1 MIDML
6 RFVTRFCITLS
17 FGLFVSLLSF
27 PLRPVNAQ
35 SPAGD
40 ATNTLSAAES
50 AAGWALLFDGR
61 SLSGWSPTGD
71 VDWKVE
77 DGTITA
83 TKGSGYLVTPRPYG
97 NFEFK
102 TDFWIDSMANS
113 GVFFRCGQGNPGAMT
128 CYEANI
134 FDSHAMWPTG
144 SINNLKTSLPD
155 KPNTVGKWNT
165 FEIAANG
172 NHLLIKVNGRTTVDV
187 QDQRLANGTIALQ
200 EGGAGAA
207 GLVRFR
213 NVKVRPL

>member
-1 MIDML
+1 MP

-17 FGLFVSLLSF
+17 FALFVSLLSF
-27 PLRPVNAQ
+27 PTHAVNAQ
-35 SPAGD
+35 APAGG
-40 ATNTLSAAES
+40 ATNTLTAAES
-50 AAGWALLFDGR
+50 AAGWVLLFDGR

-83 TKGSGYLVTPRPYG
+83 TKGSGFLVTPRPYG

-172 NHLLIKVNGRTTVDV
+172 NHLVIKVNGRTTVDV

>member
-1 MIDML
+1 MDMP
-6 RFVTRFCITLS
+6 RYIPEFCMMLS
-17 FGLFVSLLSF
+17 FTLFASLVFF
-27 PLRPVNAQ
+27 PMRPVNAQ
-35 SPAGD
+35 SPAGG
-40 ATNTLSAAES
+40 APNALSAAES
-50 AAGWALLFDGR
+50 AAGWTLLFDGR
-61 SLSGWSPTGD
+61 SLSAWSPTGD

-77 DGTITA
+77 DETITA
-83 TKGSGYLVTPRPYG
+83 TKGTGFLVTPKPYG

-102 TDFWIDSMANS
+102 TDFWIDGAANS
-113 GVFFRCGQGNPGAMT
+113 GVFFRCGAGNPGAMT

-134 FDSHAMWPTG
+134 FDAHAMWPTG

-172 NHLLIKVNGRTTVDV
+172 NHLVIKVNGRTTVDV
-187 QDQRLANGTIALQ
+187 QDQRLANGPLALQ

>member
-1 MIDML
+1 MRYLAIAL
-6 RFVTRFCITLS
+6 FLLTL
-17 FGLFVSLLSF
+17 
-27 PLRPVNAQ
+27 PLDAQ
-35 SPAGD
+35 SPAG
-40 ATNTLSAAES
+40 AANTLTAAETS
-50 AAGWALLFDGR
+50 AGWTLLFDGR
-61 SLSGWSPTGD
+61 SISTWSPTGD

-83 TKGSGYLVTPRPYG
+83 TRGSGYLVTPKPYG

-102 TDFWIDSMANS
+102 TDFWIDKAANS
-113 GVFFRCGQGNPGAMT
+113 GVFFRCGQGAPGAMS

-134 FDSHAMWPTG
+134 FDAHAMWPTG

-155 KPNTVGKWNT
+155 KPDTVGKWNT
-165 FEIAANG
+165 FEIMANG
-172 NHLLIKVNGRTTVDV
+172 NHLVIKVNGRTTVDV
-187 QDQRLANGTIALQ
+187 QDTRLSNGPLALQ

>member
-1 MIDML
+1 MPCFL
-6 RFVTRFCITLS
+6 TRFCLTVS
-17 FGLFVSLLSF
+17 FALFVSLLSF
-27 PLRPVNAQ
+27 PMGPVSAQ
-35 SPAGD
+35 SPAGG

-83 TKGSGYLVTPRPYG
+83 TKGTGFLVTPRPYG

-102 TDFWIDSMANS
+102 TDFWIDSAANS
-113 GVFFRCGQGNPGAMT
+113 GVFFRCGAGNPGAMT

-134 FDSHAMWPTG
+134 FDAHAMWPTG
-144 SINNLKTSLPD
+144 SINNVKTSLPD

-172 NHLLIKVNGRTTVDV
+172 NHLVIKVNGRTTVDV
-187 QDQRLANGTIALQ
+187 QDQRLATGPIALQ

>member
-1 MIDML
+1 M
-6 RFVTRFCITLS
+6 
-17 FGLFVSLLSF
+17 
-27 PLRPVNAQ
+27 NAQ
-35 SPAGD
+35 SPAGG

-102 TDFWIDSMANS
+102 TDFWIDSAANS
-113 GVFFRCGQGNPGAMT
+113 GVFFRCGTGNPGAMT

-134 FDSHAMWPTG
+134 FDAHAMWPTG

-172 NHLLIKVNGRTTVDV
+172 NHLVIKVNGRTTVDV
-187 QDQRLANGTIALQ
+187 QDQRLANGPIALQ

>member
-1 MIDML
+1 ML
-6 RFVTRFCITLS
+6 RYLPGFCITLS
-17 FGLFVSLLSF
+17 FTLFVSLLSF
-27 PLRPVNAQ
+27 PMRPVNAQ
-35 SPAGD
+35 SPAGG
-40 ATNTLSAAES
+40 AANTLSAAES
-50 AAGWALLFDGR
+50 SAGWVLLFDGR

-71 VDWKVE
+71 VDWKIE

-83 TKGSGYLVTPRPYG
+83 TRGSGYLVTPRPYA

-102 TDFWIDSMANS
+102 TEFWIDSMANS

-172 NHLLIKVNGRTTVDV
+172 NHLVIKVNGRTTVDV
-187 QDQRLANGTIALQ
+187 QDQRLANGPIALQ

>member
-1 MIDML
+1 MPRYL
-6 RFVTRFCITLS
+6 PGFCITLS
-17 FGLFVSLLSF
+17 FTLFVSLLSF
-27 PLRPVNAQ
+27 PMRPVNAQ
-35 SPAGD
+35 SPAGG
-40 ATNTLSAAES
+40 AANTLSAAES
-50 AAGWALLFDGR
+50 SAGWVLLFDGR

-71 VDWKVE
+71 VDWKIE

-83 TKGSGYLVTPRPYG
+83 TRGSGFLVTPRPYG

-102 TDFWIDSMANS
+102 TEFWIDSMANS

-172 NHLLIKVNGRTTVDV
+172 NHLVIKVNGRTTVDV

>member
-1 MIDML
+1 MPQYI
-6 RFVTRFCITLS
+6 TRLWTILP
-17 FGLFVSLLSF
+17 LLSLVTVSF
-27 PLRPVNAQ
+27 MPGLTVSAQ
-35 SPAGD
+35 SPAGG
-40 ATNTLSAAES
+40 AANTLTPAES
-50 AAGWALLFDGR
+50 SAGWTLLFDGR
-61 SLSGWSPTGD
+61 ALSGWSPTGD

-102 TDFWIDSMANS
+102 TEFWIDNVANS
-113 GVFFRCGQGNPGAMT
+113 GVFFRCGQGAPGAMT

-134 FDSHAMWPTG
+134 FDAHAMWPTG

-155 KPNTVGKWNT
+155 KPDTVGKWNT
-165 FEIAANG
+165 FEILADG
-172 NHLLIKVNGRTTVDV
+172 NHLVIKVNGRTTVDV
-187 QDQRLANGTIALQ
+187 QDQRLASGPLALQ

>member
-1 MIDML
+1 ML
-6 RFVTRFCITLS
+6 RYLPGFCITLS
-17 FGLFVSLLSF
+17 CTLFVSLLSF
-27 PLRPVNAQ
+27 PMRPVNAQ
-35 SPAGD
+35 SPAGG
-40 ATNTLSAAES
+40 AANTLSAAES
-50 AAGWALLFDGR
+50 AAGWVLLFDGR

-71 VDWKVE
+71 VDWKIE

-102 TDFWIDSMANS
+102 TEFWIDSMANS

-172 NHLLIKVNGRTTVDV
+172 NHLVIKVNGRTTVDV

>member
-1 MIDML
+1 M
-6 RFVTRFCITLS
+6 
-17 FGLFVSLLSF
+17 GPVS
-27 PLRPVNAQ
+27 AQ
-35 SPAGD
+35 SPAGG

-83 TKGSGYLVTPRPYG
+83 TKGTGFLVTPRPYG

-102 TDFWIDSMANS
+102 TDFWIDSAANS
-113 GVFFRCGQGNPGAMT
+113 GVFFRCGAGNPGAMT

-134 FDSHAMWPTG
+134 FDAHAMWPTG
-144 SINNLKTSLPD
+144 SINNVKTSLPD

-172 NHLLIKVNGRTTVDV
+172 NHLVIKVNGRTTVDV
-187 QDQRLANGTIALQ
+187 QDQRR
-200 EGGAGAA
+200 GAGAVPQRQSPA
-207 GLVRFR
+207 ALGNADRRTRARHPCGCGFDYR
-213 NVKVRPL
+213 RS

>member
-1 MIDML
+1 MPCFL
-6 RFVTRFCITLS
+6 TRFCITLS
-17 FGLFVSLLSF
+17 FALFVSLLSF
-27 PLRPVNAQ
+27 PMGPVSAQ
-35 SPAGD
+35 SPAGG

-83 TKGSGYLVTPRPYG
+83 TKGTGFLVTTRPYG

-102 TDFWIDSMANS
+102 TDFWIDSAANS
-113 GVFFRCGQGNPGAMT
+113 GVFFRCGAGNPGAMT

-134 FDSHAMWPTG
+134 FDAHAMWPTG
-144 SINNLKTSLPD
+144 SINNVKTSLPD

-172 NHLLIKVNGRTTVDV
+172 NHLVIKVNGRTTVDV
-187 QDQRLANGTIALQ
+187 QDQRLATGPIALQ